1 MWIIFLATVN
11 KCTATIMII
20 IIVNVKSFLERHF
33 SGISISIFKN
43 NLTFIK
49 KLYCTLMH
57 YKARQVL
64 LDLFNTNQENSS
76 ETIFVTR
83 ATKSTS
89 KFENLAMI
97 RWLNERNNLKALYRD
112 GRFEPL
118 ANSAR
123 SLTWAYKLKALKSSS

>member
-1 MWIIFLATVN
+1 
-11 KCTATIMII
+11 MII
-20 IIVNVKSFLERHF
+20 IIISNVESFLERRF
-33 SGISISIFKN
+33 CGISIYSFEN

-97 RWLNERNNLKALYRD
+97 R
-112 GRFEPL
+112 
-118 ANSAR
+118 
-123 SLTWAYKLKALKSSS
+123 